1 LPGYFGQNDQVD
13 IDVFYD
19 NSWHDV
25 YQREFPQLVDNE
37 WFVQDLPQGT
47 QNVSKVRLRS
57 HTKYLGIYCN
67 LVEFDF
73 GQVSGGGGGGGG
85 LPPQLFGDLDGDC
98 DVDIVDIMKV
108 ASIWGT
114 RSGEAKFKP
123 EYDFDADGQITVIDV
138 MRVAAKW
145 NTRCG
150 E

>member
-1 LPGYFGQNDQVD
+1 
-13 IDVFYD
+13 
-19 NSWHDV
+19 
-25 YQREFPQLVDNE
+25 
-37 WFVQDLPQGT
+37 
-47 QNVSKVRLRS
+47 
-57 HTKYLGIYCN
+57 
-67 LVEFDF
+67 
-73 GQVSGGGGGGGG
+73 
-85 LPPQLFGDLDGDC
+85 
-98 DVDIVDIMKV
+98 VDIVDIMKV